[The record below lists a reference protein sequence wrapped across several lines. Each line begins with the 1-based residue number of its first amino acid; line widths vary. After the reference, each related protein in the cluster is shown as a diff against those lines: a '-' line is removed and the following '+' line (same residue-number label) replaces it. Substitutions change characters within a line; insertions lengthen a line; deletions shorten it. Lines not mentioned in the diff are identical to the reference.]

1 MLERENQVL
10 QQQLRDLQM
19 PSDWHVPPFPQHPP
33 HHPPHHQPTGT
44 RTHPWTRDAPPENST
59 DAEAPTRELRG
70 QASAEPDAGPKLEIN
85 KLIKQHRS
93 YGNPKITKDL
103 SNPYT
108 KDVDHFHDKPVIT
121 VTREFDR
128 NKQFWRT
135 CVEIFSPDLP
145 ALLKGTGDSVG
156 NIHMIDGAA
165 EFKEPFLDL
174 FYNHRALKQAAYG
187 PVTCEDL
194 SAEALLRAKHQAD
207 LINGFMTRDMR
218 EICTRFEQFEMSD
231 SPPRIISYADL
242 WMLYKPGTV
251 VYKDHNGRYEAFVVD
266 SVRGMEKRQKGSK
279 SSSYTRMDL
288 TCFSVDYDGEIF
300 GRVWSQHCIPPYH
313 ASKEITSLDL
323 IPEKFLP
330 DVAKVKESMLE
341 RGHRF
346 WSLQGQG
353 YYEYTG
359 IQSSKYSS
367 EEKPRVM
374 VDYATYQRRNNWPIS
389 INRKN
394 GPADARDRDWRDNRF
409 TRSHRPRRSYY
420 SPDDLR
426 SPDPLPLPP
435 DNVDE
440 WSPDR
445 DRGRDY
451 NQVYTRAKI
460 ARPTARDEDRFK
472 HFDVLDP
479 SAAPPELALLLCPQQ
494 AHAYNMRDKQ
504 WRLVQVE
511 ELQPISFRRNA
522 WDRLV
527 LDAEYKSIIQAM
539 VSSYVDKSAQLDDL
553 VAAKGMGLTVLMH
566 GPPGS
571 GKTLTA
577 ECVAQAFSRPLYH
590 VTCGDLGNEPDVL
603 ESRLEEIF
611 DYAVTWNAILLLDEA
626 DIFLQDRDM
635 KDLQRNALV
644 SIFLRTLDYFSGILF
659 LTTNRVTT
667 FDQAFQSRVH
677 VTLGVPALDQKRRVA
692 VWDIFV
698 DDLADKGAISGERR
712 QELQQLVRAKWS
724 KERLN
729 GRQIRNAIRTALV
742 VAEKKGVMLGAGEV
756 AVVLRIGKEFEGYMG
771 QGKGVMGGLEGFEEV
786 NSD

>member
-1 MLERENQVL
+1 MGAHTN
-10 QQQLRDLQM
+10 
-19 PSDWHVPPFPQHPP
+19 
-33 HHPPHHQPTGT
+33 
-44 RTHPWTRDAPPENST
+44 PWTREAPPDNSI
-59 DAEAPTRELRG
+59 DAKAPIRELKEPT
-70 QASAEPDAGPKLEIN
+70 SADPDVGPKLEIT

-93 YGNPKITKDL
+93 YGDPKISKDL
-103 SNPYT
+103 SKDP
-108 KDVDHFHDKPVIT
+108 KDVERSHDKSVIT

-135 CVEIFSPDLP
+135 CVEIVSPDLP
-145 ALLKGTGDSVG
+145 ALLKQTGVFVG
-156 NIHMIDGAA
+156 NFHMIDGAA
-165 EFKEPFLDL
+165 EFREPFLDL
-174 FYNHRALKQAAYG
+174 FYNLKALKQAAYG
-187 PVTCEDL
+187 PFTCEHL
-194 SAEALLRAKHQAD
+194 SAEALQRVEQQAD
-207 LINGFMTRDMR
+207 MIIDFMALDLR
-218 EICTRFEQFEMSD
+218 EIYTKYEQFWLSA
-231 SPPRIISYADL
+231 SCPSTISYADL

-251 VYKDHNGRYEAFVVD
+251 VYKDHNGRYEAFVVH
-266 SVRGMEKRQKGSK
+266 SVRGMEKRPKGSSK
-279 SSSYTRMDL
+279 TSSHTRMDL
-288 TCFSVDYDGEIF
+288 ICFSVDYDGEIF

-313 ASKEITSLDL
+313 ASKEIISLDL
-323 IPEKFLP
+323 IPEKFVP
-330 DVAKVKESMLE
+330 DIAKVKESMLK

-346 WSLQGQG
+346 WTLQGQCQF
-353 YYEYTG
+353 EYTG

-367 EEKPRVM
+367 EEKTRVM
-374 VDYATYQRRNNWPIS
+374 VDYATYQRRHHWPIS

-394 GPADARDRDWRDNRF
+394 GPADARDHDWNDNRF
-409 TRSHRPRRSYY
+409 TRSHRPRRGYY
-420 SPDDLR
+420 PPNHPNLSP
-426 SPDPLPLPP
+426 PPP
-435 DNVDE
+435 DIADE
-440 WSPDR
+440 WGPER
-445 DRGRDY
+445 NRGCDY
-451 NQVYTRAKI
+451 NEVYSKTKI
-460 ARPTARDEDRFK
+460 ACPAARDEDKFK

-494 AHAYNMRDKQ
+494 AHAYSMRDKQ

-511 ELQPISFRRNA
+511 ELQPISFRSNA

-539 VSSYVDKSAQLDDL
+539 VSSYVDQSAHLDDL

-577 ECVAQAFSRPLYH
+577 ECVAEAFSRPLYH
-590 VTCGDLGNEPDVL
+590 VTCGDLGNQPNEL

-611 DYAVTWNAILLLDEA
+611 DYAVTWGCILLLDEA
-626 DIFLQDRDM
+626 DIFLQDRDL

-698 DDLADKGAISGERR
+698 DDLTAKGAITGERR
-712 QELQQLVRAKWS
+712 GELLQLVRAKWS

-742 VAEKKGVMLGAGEV
+742 VAEKKGVMLGPEEV
-756 AVVLRIGKEFEGYMG
+756 AVVLRIGKEFEGYLG

>member
-1 MLERENQVL
+1 ML
-10 QQQLRDLQM
+10 QQQLRDVQM
-19 PSDWHVPPFPQHPP
+19 RPNWNAPSFIPDPPN
-33 HHPPHHQPTGT
+33 HQPMGT
-44 RTHPWTRDAPPENST
+44 HNDPWTRDALPDNPI
-59 DAEAPTRELRG
+59 DAEAPIRELREQG
-70 QASAEPDAGPKLEIN
+70 SAEPDVGPKLEIS

-93 YGNPKITKDL
+93 YGNPKISKDL
-103 SNPYT
+103 SKEDP
-108 KDVDHFHDKPVIT
+108 KDVERFHDKPVIT

-135 CVEIFSPDLP
+135 CVEIVSPDLP
-145 ALLKGTGDSVG
+145 ALLKRTGAFVG
-156 NIHMIDGAA
+156 NFHMIDGAA
-165 EFKEPFLDL
+165 EFREPFLDL
-174 FYNHRALKQAAYG
+174 FYNQRALNLAAYG
-187 PVTCEDL
+187 PITCEDL

-207 LINGFMTRDMR
+207 MISGFMARDLR
-218 EICTRFEQFEMSD
+218 EIDTRYEQFDFSE
-231 SPPRIISYADL
+231 SPPSTINYPDL
-242 WMLYKPGTV
+242 WMLYRPGTV
-251 VYKDHNGRYEAFVVD
+251 VYKDHNGRYEAFVVH

-279 SSSYTRMDL
+279 TSSHTRMDL

-323 IPEKFLP
+323 IPEKFVP
-330 DVAKVKESMLE
+330 DIAKVKESMLK

-346 WSLQGQG
+346 WTLQGQN
-353 YYEYTG
+353 YFEYTG
-359 IQSSKYSS
+359 IQSSKHSS
-367 EEKPRVM
+367 EEKTRVM
-374 VDYATYQRRNNWPIS
+374 VDYATYQRRHNWPIS
-389 INRKN
+389 INRKD
-394 GPADARDRDWRDNRF
+394 GPADARDQDWRDNRF
-409 TRSHRPRRSYY
+409 IRVRRRRRGCY
-420 SPDDLR
+420 SPDRMR

-445 DRGRDY
+445 GERDY
-451 NQVYTRAKI
+451 NQGYSRTKI
-460 ARPTARDEDRFK
+460 ARPAARDEDKFK

-479 SAAPPELALLLCPQQ
+479 SAAPPEMALLLCPQQ

-511 ELQPISFRRNA
+511 ELQPINFRSNA

-539 VSSYVDKSAQLDDL
+539 VSSYVDKSAHLDDL

-577 ECVAQAFSRPLYH
+577 ECVAEAFSRPLYH
-590 VTCGDLGNEPDVL
+590 VTCGDLGNDPDEL

-611 DYAVTWNAILLLDEA
+611 DYAVTWGCILLLDEA

-635 KDLQRNALV
+635 RDLQRNALV

-698 DDLADKGAISGERR
+698 DDLEAKWAITPKRRGE
-712 QELQQLVRAKWS
+712 LLQLVRARWS

-742 VAEKKGVMLGAGEV
+742 VAEKKGVMLGPEEV
-756 AVVLRIGKEFEGYMG
+756 AVVLRIGKEFEGYLG
-771 QGKGVMGGLEGFEEV
+771 KGKGVMGGLEGFEEV